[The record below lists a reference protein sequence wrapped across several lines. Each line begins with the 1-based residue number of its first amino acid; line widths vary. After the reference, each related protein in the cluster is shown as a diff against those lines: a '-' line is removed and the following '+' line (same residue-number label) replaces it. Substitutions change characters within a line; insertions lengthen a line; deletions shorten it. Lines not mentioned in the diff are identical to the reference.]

1 MSNILNQNVAALN
14 LADYVKNNVE
24 ESSYKISN
32 IPLGKP
38 VHIKLVLRLLGRLIT
53 CLAE

>member
-14 LADYVKNNVE
+14 LADYVKNNVK

-38 VHIKLVLRLLGRLIT
+38 VYIK
-53 CLAE
+53 